1 MILSISEPCFAYK
14 KEYKYK
20 QQYYL
25 YWSSTEGKKNKT
37 DTYDFISWF
46 QKVSSLYHVTTA
58 RVDQKTLRFQLLNW
72 R

>member
-20 QQYYL
+20 QYYM
-25 YWSSTEGKKNKT
+25 YWSNTEGKKNKT
-37 DTYDFISWF
+37 DAYDFISWF

-58 RVDQKTLRFQLLNW
+58 WVDQKTLRFQFLYW